1 MKEVILNK
9 ENFQQEVLE
18 SDIPVLV
25 DFWATWC
32 APCRAM
38 TDTVSRLAE
47 EFDGKIKVGKVN
59 VDDEEF
65 LATTFKISS
74 IPAFVYFEGA
84 KALRMTVGS
93 MPKEELVKF
102 INGEN

>member
-9 ENFQQEVLE
+9 ENFQKEVLE
-18 SDIPVLV
+18 SNIPVLV
-25 DFWATWC
+25 DFWAPWC

-38 TDTVSRLAE
+38 TDVVSQIAE

-65 LATTFKISS
+65 LATAFKISS
-74 IPAFVYFEGA
+74 IPAFLYFEGG
-84 KALRMTVGS
+84 KAARLTVGS
-93 MPKEELVKF
+93 MPKEDLVKF
-102 INGEN
+102 VKGEN